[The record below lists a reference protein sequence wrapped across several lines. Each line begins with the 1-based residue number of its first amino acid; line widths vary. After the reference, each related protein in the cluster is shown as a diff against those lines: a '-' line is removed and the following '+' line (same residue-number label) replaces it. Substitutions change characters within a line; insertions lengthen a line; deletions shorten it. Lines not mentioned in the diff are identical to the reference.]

1 MPLIAPDVLRAAGV
15 VSVVAATI
23 QGGWMG
29 FALFFLVLGGL
40 FIPRAIGTG
49 PALDVAYCT
58 ALLLGGWAAQLD
70 WYVAVPELDIVVH
83 AVATGLIAA
92 LTWQVLVKVGA
103 LPAHDDPRIA
113 RPRLGAFI
121 VTITTAVA
129 LAVVWEF
136 LEWMGHTWLDDR
148 IQVGYDDTIGDL
160 AAGALG
166 ALVAALVV
174 SRTSVAEPR

>member
-1 MPLIAPDVLRAAGV
+1 MPLIAPDALRAAGV

-23 QGGWMG
+23 EGGWMG

-49 PALDVAYCT
+49 PALDVAYCGT
-58 ALLLGGWAAQLD
+58 LLLGGWAAQLD
-70 WYVAVPELDIVVH
+70 WYLAVPELDIVVH
-83 AVATGLIAA
+83 AAATGLIAA

-148 IQVGYDDTIGDL
+148 IQVGYDDTVGDL
-160 AAGALG
+160 AAGAIG
-166 ALVAALVV
+166 AVVAALVV
-174 SRTSVAEPR
+174 SRTSAAEPR